1 MGEGHMFRLASGDRE
16 SYSYILN
23 PVKTAEEVP
32 KNVKDGRVD
41 DLKTW
46 EPMLQRCQKE
56 VRETWDTRQ
65 LCKSPFLR
73 AWALPSKRS
82 CAVCV
87 RRKFEQ
93 EPLAC
98 AARAADLALAFRKM
112 GQMQALW
119 HQLYPGLVVC
129 DIV

>member
-1 MGEGHMFRLASGDRE
+1 MGEGHMFRFSSGDRE
-16 SYSYILN
+16 GYILN

-65 LCKSPFLR
+65 LCKSPF
-73 AWALPSKRS
+73 
-82 CAVCV
+82 
-87 RRKFEQ
+87 
-93 EPLAC
+93 
-98 AARAADLALAFRKM
+98 
-112 GQMQALW
+112 
-119 HQLYPGLVVC
+119 
-129 DIV
+129 